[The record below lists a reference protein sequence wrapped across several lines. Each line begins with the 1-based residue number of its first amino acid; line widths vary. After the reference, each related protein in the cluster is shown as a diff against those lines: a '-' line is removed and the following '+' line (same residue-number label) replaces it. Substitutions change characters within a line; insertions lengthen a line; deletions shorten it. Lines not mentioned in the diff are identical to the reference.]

1 MRKLLL
7 SSVLALGLSACASVM
22 PSSPASPSAA
32 ASFDGEWNI
41 VKVNDKAVSS
51 DSKAMLA
58 FDAKTMRITG
68 FDGCNRVMGSLKD
81 ENQQLKGMLAS
92 TMMACMGDDNS
103 AISRAVGQTFAEG
116 AKIKVLE
123 AGKLIELKSKDSSL
137 TLGKKL

>member
-7 SSVLALGLSACASVM
+7 SSVIALGLSACASVM

-32 ASFDGEWNI
+32 ARFDGEWNI

-51 DSKAMLA
+51 DSKATLA

-81 ENQQLKGMLAS
+81 DNQQLKGMLAS
-92 TMMACMGDDNS
+92 TMMACMGDENS
-103 AISRAVGQTFAEG
+103 AISHAVGQAFATG
-116 AKIKVLE
+116 AEVKELE

-137 TLGKKL
+137 TLAKKP

>member
-1 MRKLLL
+1 MNKLFL
-7 SSVLALGLSACASVM
+7 SSVLVIALSACASVV
-22 PSSPASPSAA
+22 PSSPSATT
-32 ASFDGEWNI
+32 SFDGEWNI

-51 DSKAMLA
+51 DSKTMLA

-92 TMMACMGDDNS
+92 TMMACLGEDNS
-103 AISRAVGQTFAEG
+103 AISRAVGQVFANG
-116 AKIKVLE
+116 AEVKVLE

-137 TLGKKL
+137 TLGKKP

>member
-7 SSVLALGLSACASVM
+7 SSVLAIGLSACANVM
-22 PSSPASPSAA
+22 PSSPSSPSAA
-32 ASFDGEWNI
+32 ASFDGEWKI

-51 DSKAMLA
+51 DSKATLA

-116 AKIKVLE
+116 ATVKMLE
-123 AGKLIELKSKDSSL
+123 ADKLIELKSKDGAL
-137 TLGKKL
+137 TLSKKP